1 MLPFIK
7 TRTRG
12 KATCV
17 FNVAVLELHV
27 GLMISAQLSP
37 TYRLSPSPQLSILL
51 TATGSCFSA
60 RSPEKKEMTTT
71 FTVLP
76 SRSLWAGV
84 SWELLALDIF
94 TSAQFGSYRVKASPL
109 FLSRFFSPG
118 VRAVK
123 TDLRFGGALQLSQ
136 VLDDADPGV
145 LHRAPGTR
153 ARSC

>member
-17 FNVAVLELHV
+17 FNVAVLELQV
-27 GLMISAQLSP
+27 GLMISAQPSP

-71 FTVLP
+71 LTVLP
-76 SRSLWAGV
+76 SCSPWAGV

-94 TSAQFGSYRVKASPL
+94 TSAQFGNYQVIASPL
-109 FLSRFFSPG
+109 FLSRFFFS
-118 VRAVK
+118 RCE
-123 TDLRFGGALQLSQ
+123 
-136 VLDDADPGV
+136 
-145 LHRAPGTR
+145 
-153 ARSC
+153 SC